1 MEISYGRLLDSMVST
16 KPFLFNLTR
25 RRVIDFVRK
34 TTCSCS

>member
-1 MEISYGRLLDSMVST
+1 MEIGYGRLLIRMLST
-16 KPFLFNLTR
+16 KPFLYNLTR